1 MLEKLKTELRII
13 EEAIVYM
20 EASDTMCYDP
30 YTTLCKKAKILKKA
44 IKRLEK
50 IEKKEVHSNGKNSL

>member
-20 EASDTMCYDP
+20 QESDTACYPP
-30 YTTLCKKAKILKKA
+30 YTMLCKKKRILKKA